1 MSVSD
6 LSQSGARPV
15 LLGADDP
22 APCVV
27 VNPQGRSRLVL
38 ICEHAGRRVP
48 QGLGDLGLPQE
59 AFSRHIAFDIGAEGV
74 ARALSARLDAAL
86 YAQPYSRL
94 VVDCNRSL
102 QAPDL
107 IPEVADGTP
116 VPGNAGLGDAQRAA
130 RFAAIHQGYH
140 ATVAAGLDA
149 RGARPT
155 ALVMVHSFTP
165 RLETEGRDRP
175 MHLGVL
181 YHRDTRLGRALIPA
195 VQAARPDLVV
205 AENAPYRCS
214 DLTDYAVPVHGE
226 GRGLPHV
233 LLEIRNDL
241 IATPEGQADWAAL
254 LADTLTAALTAMDK
268 DTAA

>member
-6 LSQSGARPV
+6 TFQPGAHAA
-15 LLGADDP
+15 LFAAGDP
-22 APCVV
+22 APCVA
-27 VNPQGRSRLVL
+27 VNPQGRSRIVL

-48 QGLGDLGLPQE
+48 GGLGDLGLPAD
-59 AFSRHIAFDIGAEGV
+59 AFGRHIAWDIGAEGV

-86 YAQPYSRL
+86 FVQPYSRL
-94 VVDCNRSL
+94 VVDCNRA
-102 QAPDL
+102 QAAPDL

-116 VPGNAGLGDAQRAA
+116 VPGNAGLDAEQRAA
-130 RFAAIHQGYH
+130 RFEAIHQGFH
-140 ATVAAGLDA
+140 AAVSAALDA
-149 RGARPT
+149 RRGRPT

-181 YHRDTRLGRALIPA
+181 FHRDTRLGRALIPA
-195 VQAARPDLVV
+195 VRAARPDLVV

-233 LLEIRNDL
+233 LLEIRNDS
-241 IATPEGQADWAAL
+241 IATPEGQAAWAAV
-254 LADTLTAALTAMDK
+254 LARTLPAALRVMDK
-268 DTAA
+268 EPTA